1 MYWTLVKIGL
11 IRKRLRTFLTI
22 MSMFIAF
29 VLYGSLN
36 TLSGLF
42 TGSIEGLSADNI
54 IVMPRYNMLGKL
66 PYSHVNYIETLEGVE
81 EVMYMDFLISDSIE
95 SMMEGVAYA
104 VSPNFFDVYDR
115 FEATEQ
121 AILALKSN
129 PNATIVGQLMAD
141 QKGLRIGDRLNTESS
156 SLNIDGTNNWSFEVV
171 GFYTAKQ
178 IKGDELGAIIN
189 WPAFDE
195 ARISEKGTLGTIM
208 VKATSP
214 EVGEKI
220 SKQIDEQFMN
230 SSYATRSGPESM
242 VAVEMAGEIA
252 DVELIVNSI
261 LLSVFFTILLVSSNT
276 LAQSIRERT
285 SDIGVLKCLG
295 YKDNII
301 FISVIL
307 EAVTICFSAVLMG
320 LLVTALIIPAIEI
333 MSGGILEDTVSMPR
347 SIFSV
352 CQSLSDHP
360 GPISAKDFLFD
371 TMLCRELEIEAKYKL
386 SNSVGGE
393 TNKKIGRR

>member
-22 MSMFIAF
+22 MSMFVAF

-195 ARISEKGTLGTIM
+195 ARMSEKGTLGTIM

-307 EAVTICFSAVLMG
+307 EAITICFSAVLMG

-333 MSGGILEDTVSMPR
+333 MSGGILEDTVS
-347 SIFSV
+347 
-352 CQSLSDHP
+352 LS
-360 GPISAKDFLFD
+360 
-371 TMLCRELEIEAKYKL
+371 LEIVL
-386 SNSVGGE
+386 GGFL
-393 TNKKIGRR
+393 IGLLIALMSAAVPAYQALRLKVVDALREG

>member
-42 TGSIEGLSADNI
+42 TGSIEGLTADTVM
-54 IVMPRYNMLGKL
+54 VMPRYDMFGKL
-66 PYSHVNYIETLEGVE
+66 PYSHVNYIEKLDGVK
-81 EVMYMDFLISDSIE
+81 EVMYMDVLISDSIE

-104 VSPNFFDVYDR
+104 VSPNFFKVYER
-115 FEATEQ
+115 FETTEE
-121 AILALKSN
+121 AELALWN
-129 PNATIVGQLMAD
+129 TPNAAIVGQLMAD

-195 ARISEKGTLGTIM
+195 ARMNEKGTLSMIM
-208 VKATSP
+208 VKASSP
-214 EVGEKI
+214 EAGETI
-220 SKQIDEQFMN
+220 SKQIDEQFIN

-295 YKDNII
+295 YKDNTI
-301 FISVIL
+301 FFAVIL
-307 EAVTICFSAVLMG
+307 EAVTICFSAVLLG
-320 LLVTALIIPAIEI
+320 LLATAFIIPAIEI
-333 MSGGILEDTVSMPR
+333 MSGGMLEDTVSI
-347 SIFSV
+347 SIEIVLGGF
-352 CQSLSDHP
+352 LI
-360 GPISAKDFLFD
+360 GLLIAFMSAAVPAYQALRLRVVDAL
-371 TMLCRELEIEAKYKL
+371 RE
-386 SNSVGGE
+386 G
-393 TNKKIGRR
+393 

>member
-1 MYWTLVKIGL
+1 MFWTLVKIGL

-115 FEATEQ
+115 FEATEK

-141 QKGLRIGDRLNTESS
+141 QKGLKIGDRLNTESS
-156 SLNIDGTNNWSFEVV
+156 SLNIDGTYNWSFEVV

-195 ARISEKGTLGTIM
+195 ARMSEKGTLGTIM

-242 VAVEMAGEIA
+242 IAVEMAGEIA

-333 MSGGILEDTVSMPR
+333 MSGGILEDTVS
-347 SIFSV
+347 
-352 CQSLSDHP
+352 
-360 GPISAKDFLFD
+360 IS
-371 TMLCRELEIEAKYKL
+371 LEIVL
-386 SNSVGGE
+386 GGFL
-393 TNKKIGRR
+393 IGLLIALMSAVVPAYQALRLRVVDALREG

>member
-1 MYWTLVKIGL
+1 MFWTLVKIGL

-141 QKGLRIGDRLNTESS
+141 QKGLKIGDRLNTESS
-156 SLNIDGTNNWSFEVV
+156 SLNIDGTYNWSFEVV

-195 ARISEKGTLGTIM
+195 ARMSEKGTLGTIM

-230 SSYATRSGPESM
+230 
-242 VAVEMAGEIA
+242 
-252 DVELIVNSI
+252 
-261 LLSVFFTILLVSSNT
+261 SNT

-333 MSGGILEDTVSMPR
+333 MSGGILEDTVS
-347 SIFSV
+347 
-352 CQSLSDHP
+352 
-360 GPISAKDFLFD
+360 IS
-371 TMLCRELEIEAKYKL
+371 LEIVL
-386 SNSVGGE
+386 GGFL
-393 TNKKIGRR
+393 IGLLIALMSAVVPAYQALRLRVVDALREG

>member
-36 TLSGLF
+36 TLSDLF

-54 IVMPRYNMLGKL
+54 IVMPRYSMLGKL

-141 QKGLRIGDRLNTESS
+141 QKGLKIGDRLNTESS
-156 SLNIDGTNNWSFEVV
+156 SLNIDGTYNWSFEVV

-195 ARISEKGTLGTIM
+195 ARMSEKGTLGTIM

-242 VAVEMAGEIA
+242 IAVEMAGEIA

-333 MSGGILEDTVSMPR
+333 MSGGILEDTVS
-347 SIFSV
+347 
-352 CQSLSDHP
+352 
-360 GPISAKDFLFD
+360 IS
-371 TMLCRELEIEAKYKL
+371 LEIVL
-386 SNSVGGE
+386 GGFL
-393 TNKKIGRR
+393 IGLLIALMSAVVPAYQALRLRVVDALREG

>member
-42 TGSIEGLSADNI
+42 TGSIQGLSADNI

-141 QKGLRIGDRLNTESS
+141 QKGLKIGDRLNTESS
-156 SLNIDGTNNWSFEVV
+156 SLNIDGTYNWSFEVV

-195 ARISEKGTLGTIM
+195 ARMSEKGTLGTIM

-242 VAVEMAGEIA
+242 IAVEMAGEIA

-307 EAVTICFSAVLMG
+307 EAITICFSAVLMG
-320 LLVTALIIPAIEI
+320 LLITALIIPAIEI
-333 MSGGILEDTVSMPR
+333 MSGGILEDTVS
-347 SIFSV
+347 
-352 CQSLSDHP
+352 
-360 GPISAKDFLFD
+360 IS
-371 TMLCRELEIEAKYKL
+371 LEIVL
-386 SNSVGGE
+386 GGFL
-393 TNKKIGRR
+393 IGLLIALMSAVVPAYQALRLRVVDALREG

>member
-121 AILALKSN
+121 AILDLKSN

-141 QKGLRIGDRLNTESS
+141 QKGLKIGDRLNTESS
-156 SLNIDGTNNWSFEVV
+156 SLNIDGTYNWSFEVV

-195 ARISEKGTLGTIM
+195 ARMSEKGTLGTIM

-242 VAVEMAGEIA
+242 IAVEMAGEIA

-333 MSGGILEDTVSMPR
+333 MSGGILEDTVS
-347 SIFSV
+347 
-352 CQSLSDHP
+352 
-360 GPISAKDFLFD
+360 IS
-371 TMLCRELEIEAKYKL
+371 LEIVL
-386 SNSVGGE
+386 GGFL
-393 TNKKIGRR
+393 IGLLIALMSAVVPAYQALRLRVVDALREG

>member
-22 MSMFIAF
+22 MSMFVAF

-104 VSPNFFDVYDR
+104 VSPNFFDVYER

-195 ARISEKGTLGTIM
+195 ARMSEKGTLGTIM

-307 EAVTICFSAVLMG
+307 EAVTICFSAVLLG
-320 LLVTALIIPAIEI
+320 LLVTALIIPVIEI
-333 MSGGILEDTVSMPR
+333 MSGGILEDTVS
-347 SIFSV
+347 
-352 CQSLSDHP
+352 
-360 GPISAKDFLFD
+360 IS
-371 TMLCRELEIEAKYKL
+371 LEIVL
-386 SNSVGGE
+386 GGFL
-393 TNKKIGRR
+393 IGLLIALMSAAVPAYQALRLKVVDALREG

>member
-156 SLNIDGTNNWSFEVV
+156 SLNIDGTYNWSFEVV

-195 ARISEKGTLGTIM
+195 ARMSEKGTLGTIM

-242 VAVEMAGEIA
+242 IAVEMAGEIA

-320 LLVTALIIPAIEI
+320 LLVTALIIPTIEI
-333 MSGGILEDTVSMPR
+333 MSGGILEDTVS
-347 SIFSV
+347 
-352 CQSLSDHP
+352 
-360 GPISAKDFLFD
+360 IS
-371 TMLCRELEIEAKYKL
+371 LEIVL
-386 SNSVGGE
+386 GGFL
-393 TNKKIGRR
+393 IGLLIALMSAVVPAYQALRLRVVDALREG

>member
-195 ARISEKGTLGTIM
+195 ARMSEKGTLGTIM

-307 EAVTICFSAVLMG
+307 EAITICFSAVLMG

-333 MSGGILEDTVSMPR
+333 MSGGILEDTVS
-347 SIFSV
+347 
-352 CQSLSDHP
+352 LS
-360 GPISAKDFLFD
+360 
-371 TMLCRELEIEAKYKL
+371 LEIVL
-386 SNSVGGE
+386 GGFL
-393 TNKKIGRR
+393 IGLLIALMSAAVPAYQALRLKVVDALREG

>member
-42 TGSIEGLSADNI
+42 TGSIEGLSADNVM
-54 IVMPRYNMLGKL
+54 VMPRYDMLGKL

-81 EVMYMDFLISDSIE
+81 EVIYMDFLVSDNIE

-104 VSPNFFDVYDR
+104 VSPNFFEVYDR
-115 FEATEQ
+115 FETTEQ
-121 AILALKSN
+121 AELALRNN

-195 ARISEKGTLGTIM
+195 ARMSQKGTVGMIM
-208 VKATSP
+208 VKASSA
-214 EVGEKI
+214 EEGEKI
-220 SKQIDEQFMN
+220 SKQIDEHFMN

-307 EAVTICFSAVLMG
+307 EAITICFSAVLMG

-333 MSGGILEDTVSMPR
+333 MSGGILEDTVS
-347 SIFSV
+347 
-352 CQSLSDHP
+352 LS
-360 GPISAKDFLFD
+360 
-371 TMLCRELEIEAKYKL
+371 LEIVL
-386 SNSVGGE
+386 GGFL
-393 TNKKIGRR
+393 IGLLIALMSAAVPAYQALRLKVVDALREG

>member
-22 MSMFIAF
+22 MSMFVAF

-81 EVMYMDFLISDSIE
+81 EVMYMDFLISDTIE

-195 ARISEKGTLGTIM
+195 ARMSEKGTLGTIM
-208 VKATSP
+208 VKATSS

-307 EAVTICFSAVLMG
+307 EAVTICFSAVLLG
-320 LLVTALIIPAIEI
+320 LLVTALMIPAIEI
-333 MSGGILEDTVSMPR
+333 MSGGILEDTVS
-347 SIFSV
+347 
-352 CQSLSDHP
+352 
-360 GPISAKDFLFD
+360 IS
-371 TMLCRELEIEAKYKL
+371 LEIVL
-386 SNSVGGE
+386 GGFL
-393 TNKKIGRR
+393 IGLLIALMSAAVPAYQALRLRVVDALREG

>member
-141 QKGLRIGDRLNTESS
+141 QKGLKIGDRLNTESS
-156 SLNIDGTNNWSFEVV
+156 SLNIDGTYNWSFEVV

-195 ARISEKGTLGTIM
+195 ARMSEKGTLGTIM

-242 VAVEMAGEIA
+242 IAVEMAGEIA

-320 LLVTALIIPAIEI
+320 LLITALIIPAIEI
-333 MSGGILEDTVSMPR
+333 MSGGILEDTVS
-347 SIFSV
+347 
-352 CQSLSDHP
+352 
-360 GPISAKDFLFD
+360 IS
-371 TMLCRELEIEAKYKL
+371 LEIVL
-386 SNSVGGE
+386 GGFL
-393 TNKKIGRR
+393 IGLLIALMSAIVPAYQALRLRVVDALREG

>member
-22 MSMFIAF
+22 MSMFVAF

-115 FEATEQ
+115 FEASEQ

-195 ARISEKGTLGTIM
+195 ARMSEKGTLGTIM

-295 YKDNII
+295 YKDIII

-307 EAVTICFSAVLMG
+307 EAVTICFSAVLLG
-320 LLVTALIIPAIEI
+320 LLVTALIIPALEI
-333 MSGGILEDTVSMPR
+333 MSGGILEDTVS
-347 SIFSV
+347 
-352 CQSLSDHP
+352 
-360 GPISAKDFLFD
+360 IS
-371 TMLCRELEIEAKYKL
+371 LEIVL
-386 SNSVGGE
+386 GGFL
-393 TNKKIGRR
+393 IGLLIALMSAAVPAYQALRLKVVDALREG

>member
-22 MSMFIAF
+22 MSMFVAF

-141 QKGLRIGDRLNTESS
+141 QKGLRIGDRLNTKSS
-156 SLNIDGTNNWSFEVV
+156 SLNIDGSNNWSFEVV

-195 ARISEKGTLGTIM
+195 ARMSEKGTLGTIM
-208 VKATSP
+208 VKATSS

-307 EAVTICFSAVLMG
+307 EAVTICFSAVLLG

-333 MSGGILEDTVSMPR
+333 MSGGILEDTVS
-347 SIFSV
+347 
-352 CQSLSDHP
+352 
-360 GPISAKDFLFD
+360 IS
-371 TMLCRELEIEAKYKL
+371 LEIVL
-386 SNSVGGE
+386 GGFL
-393 TNKKIGRR
+393 IGLLIALMSAAVPAYQALRLRVVDALREG

>member
-195 ARISEKGTLGTIM
+195 ARMSEKGTLGTIM

-333 MSGGILEDTVSMPR
+333 MSGGILEDTVS
-347 SIFSV
+347 
-352 CQSLSDHP
+352 
-360 GPISAKDFLFD
+360 IS
-371 TMLCRELEIEAKYKL
+371 LEIVL
-386 SNSVGGE
+386 GGFL
-393 TNKKIGRR
+393 IGLLIALMSAAVPAYQALRLRVVDALREG

>member
-22 MSMFIAF
+22 MSMFVAF

-156 SLNIDGTNNWSFEVV
+156 SLNIDGTYNWSFEVV

-195 ARISEKGTLGTIM
+195 ARMSEKGTLGTIM
-208 VKATSP
+208 VKASSP

-307 EAVTICFSAVLMG
+307 EAITICFSAVLMG

-333 MSGGILEDTVSMPR
+333 MSGGILEDTVS
-347 SIFSV
+347 
-352 CQSLSDHP
+352 
-360 GPISAKDFLFD
+360 IS
-371 TMLCRELEIEAKYKL
+371 LEIVL
-386 SNSVGGE
+386 GGFL
-393 TNKKIGRR
+393 IGLLIALMSAAVPAYQALRLKVVDALREG

>member
-141 QKGLRIGDRLNTESS
+141 QKGLKIGDRLNTESS
-156 SLNIDGTNNWSFEVV
+156 SLNIDGTYNWSFEVV

-195 ARISEKGTLGTIM
+195 ARMSEKGTLGTIM
-208 VKATSP
+208 VKANSP

-242 VAVEMAGEIA
+242 IAVEMAGEIA

-320 LLVTALIIPAIEI
+320 LLVTALIIPALEI
-333 MSGGILEDTVSMPR
+333 MSGGILEDTVS
-347 SIFSV
+347 
-352 CQSLSDHP
+352 
-360 GPISAKDFLFD
+360 IS
-371 TMLCRELEIEAKYKL
+371 LEIVL
-386 SNSVGGE
+386 GGFL
-393 TNKKIGRR
+393 IGLLIALMSAVVPAYQALRLRVVDALREG

>member
-22 MSMFIAF
+22 MSMFVAF

-54 IVMPRYNMLGKL
+54 IVMPRYSMLGKL

-195 ARISEKGTLGTIM
+195 ARMSEKGTLGTIM

-242 VAVEMAGEIA
+242 IAVEMAGEIA

-307 EAVTICFSAVLMG
+307 EAVTICFSAVLLG
-320 LLVTALIIPAIEI
+320 LLVTALMIPAIEI
-333 MSGGILEDTVSMPR
+333 MSGGILEDTVS
-347 SIFSV
+347 
-352 CQSLSDHP
+352 
-360 GPISAKDFLFD
+360 IS
-371 TMLCRELEIEAKYKL
+371 LEIVL
-386 SNSVGGE
+386 GGFL
-393 TNKKIGRR
+393 IGLLIALMSAAVPAYQALRLKVVDALREG